1 MNPVDW
7 TRRRFL
13 QTTTGAAASATLLP
27 GCGERSEDSASIAEQ
42 RQTLAHR
49 RRRIIV
55 NNDGDDVV
63 RAEKPEEY
71 SRERLTQWTGD
82 LREDFLRS
90 RTTGL
95 EGTQV
100 DTIFYA
106 SCAAG
111 LTFSH
116 HTKIGHFLDK
126 ATDPRCLAQDLVE
139 QYGQDGLGI
148 QVDFCRQNDLEI
160 FWSLRMND
168 RHDAY
173 PMGSRRWTYGLAPFK
188 RDHPEYILGIPEDW
202 EKYPDHPPRKLWS
215 GVDYAQ
221 AEVRDH
227 IFQLIQ
233 EVCEGYDIDGVEL
246 DFLRHVPYFKP
257 GLEDQPAKA
266 EHRDAMTEL
275 IRRIRRMADE
285 VGQRRGKPILIT
297 PRLPITIELCQF
309 HGLDVER
316 WLAEDLIDFIIAG
329 FGNANFRPM
338 SRIGEMVEL
347 GHQHDTPVSACLQ
360 WGFWGHWAFLDSGY
374 DTVKEWY
381 QAKDSHWEATNA
393 WPGVLQAW
401 RGAAMSAWSAGA
413 DGLYTF
419 NIWHPDH
426 QIFHEIGDPSAI
438 AGLDKIYGVDYFSK
452 RERAMELKPGEDLS
466 LDLRVGSD
474 VEADSVS
481 QLRLRVHLMGLAG
494 GEDLR
499 SSLNANALPQLKPAG
514 TIEANAQGHWLECL
528 LEPTQIKQGENRF
541 GLTLGQSPGSKQE
554 PILLD
559 GLLLE
564 VRHKG

>member
-1 MNPVDW
+1 MHPPDW

-13 QTTTGAAASATLLP
+13 QTAAAGATLLP
-27 GCGERSEDSASIAEQ
+27 ACTGLVEDTRTITEQ
-42 RQTLAHR
+42 RKTLAHR
-49 RRRIIV
+49 RRRIII

-63 RAEKPEEY
+63 RAEKPEEH

-82 LREDFLRS
+82 LREDFLKS

-95 EGTQV
+95 ERTQV
-100 DTIFYA
+100 DSIFYA

-148 QVDFCRQNDLEI
+148 QVDFCRQNDREI

-188 RDHPEYILGIPEDW
+188 RDHPEYILGVPEDW

-215 GVDYAQ
+215 GVDYAH

-227 IFQLIQ
+227 IFRLIQ

-257 GLEDQPAKA
+257 GLEDQPAKT

-309 HGLDVER
+309 HGLDVEH
-316 WLAEDLIDFIIAG
+316 WLAEGLIDFIIAG

-338 SRIGEMVEL
+338 SRIVEMVEL
-347 GHQHDTPVSACLQ
+347 GHRYDTPVWACLQ
-360 WGFWGHWAFLDSGY
+360 WGFWRHWAFLDSGY
-374 DTVKEWY
+374 DTVEEWY
-381 QAKDSHWEATNA
+381 EAENSHWEATNS

-401 RGAAMSAWSAGA
+401 RGAAMNAWSAGA

-419 NIWHPDH
+419 NIWHADH
-426 QIFHEIGDPSAI
+426 PIFREIGDPNSI
-438 AGLDKIYGVDYFSK
+438 ASLDKIYGVDYFSK

-466 LDLRVGSD
+466 VELRVGSD

-499 SSLNANALPQLKPAG
+499 SSLNTSALPQLKPAG
-514 TIEANAQGHWLECL
+514 TLEANTQGHWLECL

-541 GLTLGQSPGSKQE
+541 KLTLGQSPGSTQD
-554 PILLD
+554 PLLLD